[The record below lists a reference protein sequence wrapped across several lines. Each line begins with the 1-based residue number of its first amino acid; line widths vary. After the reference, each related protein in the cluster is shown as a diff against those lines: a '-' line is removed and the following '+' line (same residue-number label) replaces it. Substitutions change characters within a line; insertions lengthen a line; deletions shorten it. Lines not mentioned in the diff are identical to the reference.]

1 MEEKIV
7 DHTQQTIVK
16 QNSNEIIFQNS
27 IIKGEE
33 ILKENDFFKDLISL
47 MHNMEFNNFYKNY
60 FQNWSD
66 IETMIFYMKLYKA
79 IEYGYSIQYDS
90 DINQEFMTFILHK
103 VITTSELRK
112 KAISIFKNFKESSLS
127 DKEIF
132 CKLLDYNTLQNE
144 KLLLK

>member
-7 DHTQQTIVK
+7 DHTQQKIVK
-16 QNSNEIIFQNS
+16 QNSNEILFQNS
-27 IIKGEE
+27 IIKGKE

-47 MHNMEFNNFYKNY
+47 MHNIEFNNFYKNY

-103 VITTSELRK
+103 VITTNELRK

-132 CKLLDYNTLQNE
+132 CKLLDYNTLSKE